1 MSPWLTILTIL
12 AAVGLGL
19 LLSRI
24 PAVGKLPATPAY
36 VAGRMALL
44 CAMVAAMGFRVGRT
58 EEVVRSTGSLGL
70 ASLLF
75 AAATMAGTLLVL
87 SAAFALSRTG
97 RAEGP
102 RGNPH
107 GPPHS
112 VHRARMLLDPL
123 LLLGMLGLGFATGL
137 LDLLAPIFP
146 GASGEQLVTGLLYAL
161 LMVIGVGMGA
171 EGMFRLHV
179 LAHPDLLII
188 PLATAAGS
196 LAGGLLAG
204 LVLGLRPG
212 AALSVA
218 SGFGWYSLSGVLL
231 TRLDSPALGAV
242 SFLSNLLRESM
253 ALVMIPLLARS
264 RFPLLAIGAGGATSM
279 DVTLPLVEKSC
290 GARAVP
296 FSIASGGVLSLS
308 VPFLVPL
315 LYSIRWHSNRK
326 LG

>member
-12 AAVGLGL
+12 GAVGLGL

-24 PAVGKLPATPAY
+24 PLVGRLPSTPAY
-36 VAGRMALL
+36 AAGRMALL

-58 EEVVRSTGSLGL
+58 EEVVRSTGAIGL

-75 AAATMAGTLLVL
+75 AAATMAGTLIVL
-87 SAAFALSRTG
+87 SVAFALGKTG
-97 RAEGP
+97 SVDGP
-102 RGNPH
+102 VPPR
-107 GPPHS
+107 PPHA
-112 VHRARMLLDPL
+112 VHWSRVLLDPL
-123 LLLGMLGLGFATGL
+123 LLLVMLGLGFAVGL
-137 LDLLAPIFP
+137 TDLLAAVFP
-146 GASGEQLVTGLLYAL
+146 GANGEHLVTGLLYAL
-161 LMVIGVGMGA
+161 LVVIGVGMGT

-179 LAHPDLLII
+179 LAHPNLLII

-204 LVLGLRPG
+204 LVLDLRPG
-212 AALSVA
+212 ASLSVA

-253 ALVMIPLLARS
+253 SLVMIPLLARS
-264 RFPLLAIGAGGATSM
+264 RFPLLAVGAGGATSM
-279 DVTLPLVEKSC
+279 DVTLPLIEKSC
-290 GARAVP
+290 GSRAVP

-315 LYSIRWHSNRK
+315 LYHVG
-326 LG
+326 L